1 MLMVST
7 KLWHNNTFTNFFLKD
22 VSLRFYNLVNLV
34 SLSYKETSL
43 HNFYFFSFSFWLKTF
58 SLKDINAFIRFPIL
72 AFLCPLRKIT
82 FTIFTTPKIK
92 QKREMEKHSLEY
104 SSFFNVN
111 YERFSL
117 VLLLSNLERQK
128 RVWRTS
134 TGRKG
139 EGGRGSGGGCHNYCP
154 HP

>member
-43 HNFYFFSFSFWLKTF
+43 HNFCFFSFSFWLKTF
-58 SLKDINAFIRFPIL
+58 SLNDINAFIRFPIL
-72 AFLCPLRKIT
+72 AFLCPLCKIT

-92 QKREMEKHSLEY
+92 QKRERWKNILWNTQVFSTSIMRGSR
-104 SSFFNVN
+104 SSYFSQILNVKN
-111 YERFSL
+111 GCE
-117 VLLLSNLERQK
+117 EQAQ
-128 RVWRTS
+128 
-134 TGRKG
+134 
-139 EGGRGSGGGCHNYCP
+139 GGRGKGGGERRRVS
-154 HP
+154 